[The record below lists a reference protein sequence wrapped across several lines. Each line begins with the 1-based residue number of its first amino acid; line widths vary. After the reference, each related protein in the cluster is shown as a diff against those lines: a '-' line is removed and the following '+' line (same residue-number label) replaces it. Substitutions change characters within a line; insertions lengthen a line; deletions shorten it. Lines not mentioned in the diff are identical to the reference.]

1 MFNADF
7 KTLTELCSSGKSG
20 SFFYYTSD
28 SRFMLKTIRRDEF
41 KLMKKILERYYDHLT
56 VENQDSLLSRIF
68 GLHKVIFY
76 RKKHKM
82 QKKIYFC
89 IMNNVFCTPL
99 KIDYRY
105 DLKGSLLGRR
115 TEFPEDKPRDNTI
128 ALKDLNFLE
137 ENRKFQI
144 EREVK

>member
-1 MFNADF
+1 
-7 KTLTELCSSGKSG
+7 
-20 SFFYYTSD
+20 
-28 SRFMLKTIRRDEF
+28 
-41 KLMKKILERYYDHLT
+41 
-56 VENQDSLLSRIF
+56 
-68 GLHKVIFY
+68 
-76 RKKHKM
+76 
-82 QKKIYFC
+82 
-89 IMNNVFCTPL
+89 MNNVFCTPL